1 MLSPGVMTA
10 AQAMET
16 GHAIE
21 RMQAAS
27 GAIAW
32 PDGHVDAW
40 DHIEC
45 AMALSACGLSGAARR
60 AYRWLRRT
68 QRADGSFPRSVVGGT
83 VADPAAEAHHAAYL
97 AVGVWHEYLV
107 TSDLVFVKLM
117 WPAVRRAVEWTL
129 GLQVPRGEVRWERDA
144 AGVAGEFALL
154 SGCASIYHSL
164 RCAVALG
171 KLAGD
176 PQPDWEQATD
186 RLESVVAGC
195 PEAFADK
202 SQFSMDWYY
211 PVLGGAVRDAAAR
224 ARLDASWE
232 VFVVPS
238 LGVRCVSDQPW
249 VTVAETCELV
259 LALDACGLRARALPV
274 FETVGRL
281 RRADGSYWTGWQY
294 ANDQPFPAECS
305 SWTAAAVVLAYD
317 ALAGLST
324 GGGIFRDVPGS

>member
-1 MLSPGVMTA
+1 MLTPGALSA
-10 AQAMET
+10 ARVIET
-16 GHAIE
+16 GRAIE

-40 DHIEC
+40 DHIES
-45 AMALSACGLSGAARR
+45 AMALSACGLTGAARR
-60 AYRWLRRT
+60 AYRWLRRA
-68 QRADGSFPRSVVGGT
+68 QRADGSYPRSVVGGT
-83 VADPAAEAHHAAYL
+83 VADPAAEAHHAAYV
-97 AVGVWHEYLV
+97 AVAVWHEYLV

-129 GLQVPRGEVRWERDA
+129 ALQVPRGEVLWERDA

-154 SGCASIYHSL
+154 SGCSSIYHSL

-176 PQPDWEQATD
+176 PQPDWEQAAD

-211 PVLGGAVRDAAAR
+211 PVLGGAVRGAAAR
-224 ARLDASWE
+224 ARLDASWDA
-232 VFVVPS
+232 FVVPS

-274 FETVGRL
+274 FETVDRQ

-294 ANDQPFPAECS
+294 VNDKPFPAECS

-317 ALAGLST
+317 ALAGLSD